1 MHRFGSRR
9 GNKFGNPCVS
19 DVLTNARVFT
29 ICCAVHA
36 VSCHECAIKLD
47 VSAIIAGL
55 KSPLGRLRVALVGE
69 YPVTEESIQ
78 EGGVQSVTYA
88 LAHALAR
95 KPDIEC
101 HVIAA
106 MKGATTKYRRVGE
119 LHVHHIGRLNIR
131 HLVSVTLRI
140 FDLPALVRLIR
151 SINPDVV
158 HAECQDCHA
167 LAALRSGFPTV
178 ITPHG
183 VVFIET
189 RMMPRHWLDFAGYIR
204 LRQYL
209 VNDMESEV
217 FRRARDM
224 IIISRYLPQIYGT
237 MLQARK
243 HFIENPI
250 GQEFFQ
256 VPRSPEPGRLLFV
269 GTVVPRKR
277 VQDIVA
283 AVAQVLNMPASSNAQ
298 WKRDLQLRIAG
309 PLLDAG
315 SEALLRST
323 IESTGLQRRVILLGP
338 VSQSQLVDE
347 YARAQ
352 ILVLASKEETA
363 PQVIAQAMACGLPTV
378 ASAVGG
384 IPAMIREGETGLLF
398 PFSDT
403 QAFAKQLFRLLNDY
417 QLREAIETRI
427 VREGRERFHP
437 DSVAAQTVAVYREI
451 LSRKNNGLT

>member
-1 MHRFGSRR
+1 
-9 GNKFGNPCVS
+9 
-19 DVLTNARVFT
+19 
-29 ICCAVHA
+29 
-36 VSCHECAIKLD
+36 
-47 VSAIIAGL
+47 VSAIRADL
-55 KSPLGRLRVALVGE
+55 NSSAGRLRVALVGE
-69 YPVTEESIQ
+69 YPITEESIQ
-78 EGGVQSVTYA
+78 EGGIQSVTYA

-95 KPDIEC
+95 RPDIEC

-106 MKGATTKYRRVGE
+106 MKDATTTYRRIGE
-119 LHVHHIGRLNIR
+119 LHVHYIRRLHIR

-140 FDLPALVRLIR
+140 IDVPALVRLIR

-158 HAECQDCHA
+158 HGEGQDRHA
-167 LAALRSGFPTV
+167 LAALGAGFPTV

-183 VVFIET
+183 VVFIES
-189 RMMPRHWLDFAGYIR
+189 RMMRRHWLDIAGYLR
-204 LRQYL
+204 LKQYL
-209 VNDMESEV
+209 IEVVERDV

-283 AVAQVLNMPASSNAQ
+283 AVAQVLDMPASSNAQ

-315 SEALLRST
+315 SEALVRST
-323 IESTGLQRRVILLGP
+323 IESTGLQSRVTLLGP
-338 VSQSQLVDE
+338 VSQSQLLDE

-384 IPAMIREGETGLLF
+384 IPAMVREGETGLLF
-398 PFSDT
+398 PLSNT
-403 QAFAKQLFRLLNDY
+403 QAFAKQLFRLLIDS
-417 QLREAIETRI
+417 QLREAMETRI

-451 LSRKNNGLT
+451 RSRKHNGST

>member
-1 MHRFGSRR
+1 MGQ
-9 GNKFGNPCVS
+9 
-19 DVLTNARVFT
+19 
-29 ICCAVHA
+29 
-36 VSCHECAIKLD
+36 
-47 VSAIIAGL
+47 
-55 KSPLGRLRVALVGE
+55 LRVALVGE
-69 YPVTEESIQ
+69 YPITEESIQ
-78 EGGVQSVTYA
+78 EGGIQSVTYA

-95 KPDIEC
+95 RPDIEC

-106 MKGATTKYRRVGE
+106 MKGATTKYRRIGE
-119 LHVHHIGRLNIR
+119 LHVHYIRRLDIR
-131 HLVSVTLRI
+131 HLVYLNMRI
-140 FDLPALVRLIR
+140 FDVPALVRLIR

-158 HAECQDCHA
+158 HGEGQERHA
-167 LAALRSGFPTV
+167 LAALSAGFPTV

-183 VVFIET
+183 VLFIET
-189 RMMPRHWLDFAGYIR
+189 RMLPRHWLDIAGYLR
-204 LRQYL
+204 FRQYL
-209 VNDMESEV
+209 IDDMERMV

-224 IIISRYLPQIYGT
+224 IITSRYLPQIYGT
-237 MLQARK
+237 MLQARQ
-243 HFIENPI
+243 HFIDNPI

-298 WKRDLQLRIAG
+298 WKSNLQLRIAG

-323 IESTGLQRRVILLGP
+323 IESTGLQRRVTLLGP

-384 IPAMIREGETGLLF
+384 IPAMVRDGESGLLF

-403 QAFAKQLFRLLNDY
+403 QAFAKQLFRLLNDS
-417 QLREAIETRI
+417 QLRKAMETKI
-427 VREGRERFHP
+427 VLEGRERFHP
-437 DSVAAQTVAVYREI
+437 DSVAAQTVAVYREM

>member
-1 MHRFGSRR
+1 VGQ
-9 GNKFGNPCVS
+9 
-19 DVLTNARVFT
+19 
-29 ICCAVHA
+29 
-36 VSCHECAIKLD
+36 
-47 VSAIIAGL
+47 
-55 KSPLGRLRVALVGE
+55 LRVALVGE
-69 YPVTEESIQ
+69 YPITEESIQ
-78 EGGVQSVTYA
+78 EGGIQSVTYA

-95 KPDIEC
+95 RPDIEC

-106 MKGATTKYRRVGE
+106 MKGATTKYRRIGE
-119 LHVHHIGRLNIR
+119 LHVHYIRRLDIR
-131 HLVSVTLRI
+131 HLVYLNMRI
-140 FDLPALVRLIR
+140 FDVPALVRLIR

-158 HAECQDCHA
+158 HGEGQERHA
-167 LAALRSGFPTV
+167 LAALSAGFPTV

-183 VVFIET
+183 VLFIET
-189 RMMPRHWLDFAGYIR
+189 RMLPRHWLDIAGYLR
-204 LRQYL
+204 FRQYL
-209 VNDMESEV
+209 IDDMERMV

-224 IIISRYLPQIYGT
+224 IITSRYLPQIYGT
-237 MLQARK
+237 MLQARQ
-243 HFIENPI
+243 HFIDNPI

-298 WKRDLQLRIAG
+298 WKSNLQLRIAG

-323 IESTGLQRRVILLGP
+323 IESTGLQRRVTLLGP

-384 IPAMIREGETGLLF
+384 IPAMVRDGESGLLF

-403 QAFAKQLFRLLNDY
+403 QAFAKQLFRLLNDS
-417 QLREAIETRI
+417 QLRKAMETKI
-427 VREGRERFHP
+427 VLEGRERFHP
-437 DSVAAQTVAVYREI
+437 DSVAAQTVAVYREM

>member
-1 MHRFGSRR
+1 M
-9 GNKFGNPCVS
+9 
-19 DVLTNARVFT
+19 
-29 ICCAVHA
+29 
-36 VSCHECAIKLD
+36 
-47 VSAIIAGL
+47 
-55 KSPLGRLRVALVGE
+55 GRLRVALVGE
-69 YPVTEESIQ
+69 YPISEESIQ
-78 EGGVQSVTYA
+78 EGGIQSVTYA

-95 KPDIEC
+95 RPEIEC

-106 MKGATTKYRRVGE
+106 MKGGTTKYRRVGE
-119 LHVHHIGRLNIR
+119 LHVHYIRRLNIR

-140 FDLPALVRLIR
+140 LDVPALVRLIR

-158 HAECQDCHA
+158 HGEGQDRHA
-167 LAALRSGFPTV
+167 LAALGAGFPTV

-183 VVFIET
+183 VVFIES
-189 RMMPRHWLDFAGYIR
+189 RMMRRHWLDIAGYLR
-204 LRQYL
+204 LKQYL
-209 VNDMESEV
+209 VDDVERVV

-224 IIISRYLPQIYGT
+224 IITSRYLPQIYGT
-237 MLQARK
+237 MLQAHQ
-243 HFIENPI
+243 HFIDNPI

-256 VPRSPEPGRLLFV
+256 VPRSPVPGRLLFV

-298 WKRDLQLRIAG
+298 WKSDLQLRIAG

-323 IESTGLQRRVILLGP
+323 IESTGLQRRVTLLGP

-363 PQVIAQAMACGLPTV
+363 PQVIAQGMACGLPTV

-384 IPAMIREGETGLLF
+384 IPAMVRDGETGLLF

-403 QAFAKQLFRLLNDY
+403 QAFAKQLFRLLNDS
-417 QLREAIETRI
+417 QLRKAMETKI
-427 VREGRERFHP
+427 VLEGRERFHP
-437 DSVAAQTVAVYREI
+437 DSVAAQTVAVYREM
-451 LSRKNNGLT
+451 LSRENNGGKKNPEAFLLAHPEK

>member
-1 MHRFGSRR
+1 M
-9 GNKFGNPCVS
+9 
-19 DVLTNARVFT
+19 
-29 ICCAVHA
+29 
-36 VSCHECAIKLD
+36 
-47 VSAIIAGL
+47 
-55 KSPLGRLRVALVGE
+55 GRLRVALVGE
-69 YPVTEESIQ
+69 YPITEESIQ

-95 KPDIEC
+95 RPDIEC

-106 MKGATTKYRRVGE
+106 MKGATTKYRRIGE
-119 LHVHHIGRLNIR
+119 LHVHYIRRLNLR
-131 HLVSVTLRI
+131 HLVTVALRVL
-140 FDLPALVRLIR
+140 DVPALVRLIR

-158 HAECQDCHA
+158 HGEHQDGHA
-167 LAALRSGFPTV
+167 LAALGAGFPTV

-189 RMMPRHWLDFAGYIR
+189 RMMRRHWLDIAGYLR

-209 VNDMESEV
+209 VNYMERAV

-224 IIISRYLPQIYGT
+224 IIISRYLPQIYGP
-237 MLQARK
+237 MLRART

-250 GQEFFQ
+250 GQEFFN
-256 VPRSPEPGRLLFV
+256 VPRSPEAGRLLYV

-283 AVAQVLNMPASSNAQ
+283 AVAQVLKMPEGAISNAQ
-298 WKRDLQLRIAG
+298 WKGDLQLRIAG
-309 PLLDAG
+309 PLVDAG

-338 VSQSQLVDE
+338 VSQSQLIDE

-352 ILVLASKEETA
+352 ILVLASREETA

-384 IPAMIREGETGLLF
+384 IPAMLREGETGLLF

-403 QAFAKQLFRLLNDY
+403 QAFAKQLFKLLNDS
-417 QLREAIETRI
+417 QLRQAMETRI
-427 VREGRERFHP
+427 VQEGRERFHP

-451 LSRKNNGLT
+451 LSRNDNGLT

>member
-1 MHRFGSRR
+1 
-9 GNKFGNPCVS
+9 
-19 DVLTNARVFT
+19 
-29 ICCAVHA
+29 
-36 VSCHECAIKLD
+36 
-47 VSAIIAGL
+47 VSAIRAGL
-55 KSPLGRLRVALVGE
+55 NSPGGRLRVALVGE
-69 YPVTEESIQ
+69 YPITEESIQ

-95 KPDIEC
+95 RPDIEC

-106 MKGATTKYRRVGE
+106 MKGATTKYRRIGE
-119 LHVHHIGRLNIR
+119 LHVHYVRRLNWR
-131 HLVSVTLRI
+131 HLVTVALRVREI
-140 FDLPALVRLIR
+140 PALVRLIR

-158 HAECQDCHA
+158 HAENQDHHA
-167 LAALRSGFPTV
+167 LAALGAGFPTV
-178 ITPHG
+178 VTPHG
-183 VVFIET
+183 VVFVES
-189 RMMPRHWLDFAGYIR
+189 RMMRRNWLDIAGYLR
-204 LRQYL
+204 FRQYL
-209 VNDMESEV
+209 VNGMERDVFTRAQDMV
-217 FRRARDM
+217 
-224 IIISRYLPQIYGT
+224 IISRYLPQIYGT
-237 MLQARK
+237 MLQARM

-283 AVAQVLNMPASSNAQ
+283 AVALVLSMSEGTSTDGQ
-298 WKRDLQLRIAG
+298 WKDKLQLRIAG

-323 IESTGLQRRVILLGP
+323 IESTGLQHRVILLGS
-338 VSQSQLVDE
+338 VSQSQLLDE

-384 IPAMIREGETGLLF
+384 IPAMVRDGESGLLF

-403 QAFAKQLFRLLNDY
+403 QTFAKQLFRLLNDS
-417 QLREAIETRI
+417 QLREAMEARI

-451 LSRKNNGLT
+451 LSRKNHGLT

>member
-1 MHRFGSRR
+1 M
-9 GNKFGNPCVS
+9 
-19 DVLTNARVFT
+19 
-29 ICCAVHA
+29 
-36 VSCHECAIKLD
+36 
-47 VSAIIAGL
+47 
-55 KSPLGRLRVALVGE
+55 
-69 YPVTEESIQ
+69 
-78 EGGVQSVTYA
+78 TYA

-95 KPDIEC
+95 RPDIEC

-106 MKGATTKYRRVGE
+106 MKGATTTYRRVGE

-131 HLVSVTLRI
+131 HLVSVTLRL
-140 FDLPALVRLIR
+140 FDVPALIRLIR

-158 HAECQDCHA
+158 HAECQDGHA
-167 LAALRSGFPTV
+167 LAALRAGFPTV
-178 ITPHG
+178 VTPHG

-189 RMMPRHWLDFAGYIR
+189 RMLPRHWLDFAGYLR

-209 VNDMESEV
+209 VDGMEREV
-217 FRRARDM
+217 FKRARDM
-224 IIISRYLPQIYGT
+224 IIISRYLPQIYGP

-250 GQEFFQ
+250 SQEFFQ

-269 GTVVPRKR
+269 GTVVPRKH

-283 AVAQVLNMPASSNAQ
+283 AVARVLDMPAASDTR
-298 WKRDLQLRIAG
+298 WKNDLQLRIAG
-309 PLLDAG
+309 PLLNAD
-315 SEALLRST
+315 SEALLRGT
-323 IESTGLQRRVILLGP
+323 IESTGLQGRVTLLGP

-403 QAFAKQLFRLLNDY
+403 QALAKQLFRLLNDSP
-417 QLREAIETRI
+417 LREAIETRI

-437 DSVAAQTVAVYREI
+437 DSVAAQTVEVYREI
-451 LSRKNNGLT
+451 LSRGKNGST

>member
-1 MHRFGSRR
+1 
-9 GNKFGNPCVS
+9 
-19 DVLTNARVFT
+19 
-29 ICCAVHA
+29 
-36 VSCHECAIKLD
+36 
-47 VSAIIAGL
+47 VSAIRAGL
-55 KSPLGRLRVALVGE
+55 NSPVGRLRVALVGE
-69 YPVTEESIQ
+69 YPITEESIQ

-95 KPDIEC
+95 RPDIEC

-106 MKGATTKYRRVGE
+106 MKDATTKYRRIGE
-119 LHVHHIGRLNIR
+119 LHVHYIRRLNIR

-140 FDLPALVRLIR
+140 LDVPALVRLIR

-158 HAECQDCHA
+158 HGEGQDCHA
-167 LAALRSGFPTV
+167 LAALRAGFPTV

-189 RMMPRHWLDFAGYIR
+189 RMMRRHWLDFAGYLK

-209 VNDMESEV
+209 VDGMERDV
-217 FRRARDM
+217 FRLARDM
-224 IIISRYLPQIYGT
+224 IIISRYLPQIYGPV
-237 MLQARK
+237 LQARK

-283 AVAQVLNMPASSNAQ
+283 AVAQVLSMSEDAGSNAQ
-298 WKRDLQLRIAG
+298 WRSDLQLRIAG
-309 PLLDAG
+309 PLLDAD

-323 IESTGLQRRVILLGP
+323 IESTGLQRRVTLLGP
-338 VSQSQLVDE
+338 VSQSQLLDE

-384 IPAMIREGETGLLF
+384 IPAMVREGETGLLF

-403 QAFAKQLFRLLNDY
+403 QALAKQLFRLLNDS
-417 QLREAIETRI
+417 QLREAMETRI

-451 LSRKNNGLT
+451 LSRKHNGST

>member
-1 MHRFGSRR
+1 
-9 GNKFGNPCVS
+9 
-19 DVLTNARVFT
+19 
-29 ICCAVHA
+29 
-36 VSCHECAIKLD
+36 
-47 VSAIIAGL
+47 
-55 KSPLGRLRVALVGE
+55 LVGE
-69 YPVTEESIQ
+69 YPITEESIQ

-95 KPDIEC
+95 RQDIEC

-106 MKGATTKYRRVGE
+106 MKGATTKYRRIGE
-119 LHVHHIGRLNIR
+119 LHVHYIRRLNLR
-131 HLVSVTLRI
+131 HLVSVALRI
-140 FDLPALVRLIR
+140 LEVPALARLIR
-151 SINPDVV
+151 SIKPDIV
-158 HAECQDCHA
+158 HGQGQDRHA
-167 LAALRSGFPTV
+167 LAALGAGFPAA

-183 VVFIET
+183 VAFVES
-189 RMMPRHWLDFAGYIR
+189 RMLRRHRLDFAGYLR

-209 VNDMESEV
+209 VNSTEREV

-237 MLQARK
+237 LLRARQ

-250 GQEFFQ
+250 GQEFFNLS
-256 VPRSPEPGRLLFV
+256 RSPEPGRLLFV
-269 GTVVPRKR
+269 GTVVPRKH

-283 AVAQVLNMPASSNAQ
+283 AVAQVMNLPASSNAQ
-298 WKRDLQLRIAG
+298 WKSDLQLRIAG

-323 IESTGLQRRVILLGP
+323 IESTGLQRRVTLLGP
-338 VSQSQLVDE
+338 VSQSQLLDE

-352 ILVLASKEETA
+352 ILTLASKEETA

-384 IPAMIREGETGLLF
+384 IPAMVREGETGLLF

-403 QAFAKQLFRLLNDY
+403 QVFANQLFRLLNDS
-417 QLREAIETRI
+417 QLRGAIEARI

-437 DSVAAQTVAVYREI
+437 DSVAAQTVAVYREM
-451 LSRKNNGLT
+451 LGRNNNGLT

>member
-1 MHRFGSRR
+1 
-9 GNKFGNPCVS
+9 
-19 DVLTNARVFT
+19 
-29 ICCAVHA
+29 
-36 VSCHECAIKLD
+36 
-47 VSAIIAGL
+47 VSASGEYLNSSVA
-55 KSPLGRLRVALVGE
+55 RLRVALVGE
-69 YPVTEESIQ
+69 YPISEESIQ
-78 EGGVQSVTYA
+78 EGGIQSVTYA

-95 KPDIEC
+95 RSDIEC

-106 MKGATTKYRRVGE
+106 MNGATKKYRRVGA
-119 LHVHHIGRLNIR
+119 LQVHYIRRLNLPR
-131 HLVSVTLRI
+131 LVTQRI
-140 FDLPALVRLIR
+140 HDIPALVRVIR
-151 SINPDVV
+151 SISPDIV
-158 HAECQDCHA
+158 HGEGQDRQA
-167 LAALRSGFPTV
+167 LAALGTGFPTV

-183 VVFIET
+183 VLFIES
-189 RMMPRHWLDFAGYIR
+189 RMMRQHSLDIAGA
-204 LRQYL
+204 LKQYL
-209 VNDMESEV
+209 INDMERQV

-224 IIISRYLPQIYGT
+224 IIISRYLPQIYGS
-237 MLQARK
+237 MLQAHK

-277 VQDIVA
+277 VQDIIA
-283 AVAQVLNMPASSNAQ
+283 AVALVLNMPASSNAQ
-298 WKRDLQLRIAG
+298 WKSDLQLRIAG

-323 IESTGLQRRVILLGP
+323 IESTGLQRRVTLLGP
-338 VSQSQLVDE
+338 VSQSQLLDE

-384 IPAMIREGETGLLF
+384 IPAMVREGESGLLF

-403 QAFAKQLFRLLNDY
+403 QAFAKQLYRLLNDS
-417 QLREAIETRI
+417 QLREAMETRI

-437 DSVAAQTVAVYREI
+437 DSVAARTVAVYREI
-451 LSRKNNGLT
+451 LSRKNNGSTVD

>member
-1 MHRFGSRR
+1 M
-9 GNKFGNPCVS
+9 
-19 DVLTNARVFT
+19 
-29 ICCAVHA
+29 
-36 VSCHECAIKLD
+36 
-47 VSAIIAGL
+47 SAIRAGL
-55 KSPLGRLRVALVGE
+55 NSPVGRLRVALVGE
-69 YPVTEESIQ
+69 YPITEESIQ

-95 KPDIEC
+95 RADIEC

-106 MKGATTKYRRVGE
+106 MIDATTKYRRIGE
-119 LHVHHIGRLNIR
+119 LHVHYIRRLNLR
-131 HLVSVTLRI
+131 HLVTVARRI
-140 FDLPALVRLIR
+140 LDVPALVRLIR

-158 HAECQDCHA
+158 HGEGQDRHA
-167 LAALRSGFPTV
+167 LAALGAGFPTV

-183 VVFIET
+183 VFFIES
-189 RMMPRHWLDFAGYIR
+189 RMLRRHWLDIAGYLR

-209 VNDMESEV
+209 VDDMEREV

-269 GTVVPRKR
+269 GTIIPRKR
-277 VQDIVA
+277 VQDIIA

-298 WKRDLQLRIAG
+298 WKNDLQLRIAG

-323 IESTGLQRRVILLGP
+323 IESTGLQRQVFLLGP

-384 IPAMIREGETGLLF
+384 IPAMVRDGESGLLF

-403 QAFAKQLFRLLNDY
+403 QAFAKQLFRLLNDA
-417 QLREAIETRI
+417 QLREAMETRI

>member
-1 MHRFGSRR
+1 M
-9 GNKFGNPCVS
+9 N
-19 DVLTNARVFT
+19 
-29 ICCAVHA
+29 
-36 VSCHECAIKLD
+36 
-47 VSAIIAGL
+47 
-55 KSPLGRLRVALVGE
+55 SPVGQLRVALVGE
-69 YPVTEESIQ
+69 YPITEESIQ
-78 EGGVQSVTYA
+78 EGGIQSVTYA

-95 KPDIEC
+95 RPDIEC

-106 MKGATTKYRRVGE
+106 MKGATTKYRRIGE
-119 LHVHHIGRLNIR
+119 LHVHYIRRLDIR
-131 HLVSVTLRI
+131 HLVYLNMRI
-140 FDLPALVRLIR
+140 FDVPALVRLIR

-158 HAECQDCHA
+158 HGEGQDRHA
-167 LAALRSGFPTV
+167 LGALSAGFPTV

-183 VVFIET
+183 VLFIET
-189 RMMPRHWLDFAGYIR
+189 RMLPRHWLDIAGYLR
-204 LRQYL
+204 FRQYL
-209 VNDMESEV
+209 IDDMEREV
-217 FRRARDM
+217 FKRARDM
-224 IIISRYLPQIYGT
+224 IITSRYLPQIYGT
-237 MLQARK
+237 MLQARQ
-243 HFIENPI
+243 HFIDNPI

-298 WKRDLQLRIAG
+298 WTSNLQLRIAG

-323 IESTGLQRRVILLGP
+323 IESTGLQRRVTLLGP

-384 IPAMIREGETGLLF
+384 IPAMVHDGESGLLF

-403 QAFAKQLFRLLNDY
+403 QAFAKQLFRLLNDS
-417 QLREAIETRI
+417 QLREAMETRI

-437 DSVAAQTVAVYREI
+437 DSVAAQTVAVYREM

>member
-1 MHRFGSRR
+1 
-9 GNKFGNPCVS
+9 
-19 DVLTNARVFT
+19 
-29 ICCAVHA
+29 
-36 VSCHECAIKLD
+36 
-47 VSAIIAGL
+47 
-55 KSPLGRLRVALVGE
+55 LVGE
-69 YPVTEESIQ
+69 YPITEESIQ
-78 EGGVQSVTYA
+78 EGGIQSVTYA

-95 KPDIEC
+95 RPDIEC

-106 MKGATTKYRRVGE
+106 MKDATTTYRRIGE
-119 LHVHHIGRLNIR
+119 LHVHYIRRLHIR

-140 FDLPALVRLIR
+140 VDVPALVRLIR
-151 SINPDVV
+151 SINPDIV
-158 HAECQDCHA
+158 HGEGQDRHA
-167 LAALRSGFPTV
+167 LAALSAGFPTV

-183 VVFIET
+183 VVFIES
-189 RMMPRHWLDFAGYIR
+189 RMMRRHWLDIAGYLR
-204 LRQYL
+204 LKQYL
-209 VNDMESEV
+209 IEVVERDV

-283 AVAQVLNMPASSNAQ
+283 AVAQVLDMPASSNAQ

-309 PLLDAG
+309 PLLEAD

-323 IESTGLQRRVILLGP
+323 IESTGLQSRVTLLGP
-338 VSQSQLVDE
+338 VSQSQLLDE

-363 PQVIAQAMACGLPTV
+363 PQVIAQALACGLPTV

-384 IPAMIREGETGLLF
+384 IPAMVRDGDTGLLF

-403 QAFAKQLFRLLNDY
+403 QALARQLFRLLNDS
-417 QLREAIETRI
+417 QLREAMETRI

-437 DSVAAQTVAVYREI
+437 DSVAAQTVGVYREI
-451 LSRKNNGLT
+451 LSREHNGST